1 MPGSGRSPGLDLEE
15 AGLHRAAEI
24 LEAVR
29 EAIEGDDR
37 GLADRLVAAWNTK
50 KRRDKALA
58 QEVSALLGRRIKFP
72 T

>member
-1 MPGSGRSPGLDLEE
+1 M
-15 AGLHRAAEI
+15 
-24 LEAVR
+24 R
-29 EAIEGDDR
+29 EAIEGGDR

-58 QEVSALLGRRIKFP
+58 GLERDAAQDRAARAETMSDETLAQEVSALLGRRIKFP